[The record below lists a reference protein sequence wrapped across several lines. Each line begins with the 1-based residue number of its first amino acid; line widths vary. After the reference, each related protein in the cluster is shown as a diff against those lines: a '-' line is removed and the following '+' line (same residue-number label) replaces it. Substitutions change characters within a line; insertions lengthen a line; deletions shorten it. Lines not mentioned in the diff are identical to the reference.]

1 MEMWGQRGLVIWNW
15 WNVDDNNYKVGDLVQ
30 FTRKF
35 DDGEC
40 HISKHSLGIVVSEE
54 PKRSG
59 RQPYCWVRV
68 PQGHKIPVTFSM
80 IEEVKCV

>member
-1 MEMWGQRGLVIWNW
+1 M
-15 WNVDDNNYKVGDLVQ
+15 DYNNYKVGDLVQ

-35 DDGEC
+35 NDGEC
-40 HISKHSLGIVVSEE
+40 HISKHSLGIVISEE

-59 RQPYCWVRV
+59 RQPYYWVRV
-68 PQGHKIPVTFSM
+68 PQGHKIPVMPSM